1 MITLFLLMT
10 FIEVVLPVIFGA
22 AILGVFALGALT
34 IIAAPIVLS
43 IIAIGVI
50 IGVPAIAIV
59 AYLWSQGHLDGLFVF
74 LQGLPEQFSLLVD
87 WLSGI
92 IDSFPF

>member
-1 MITLFLLMT
+1 MITIFLLMT

-22 AILGVFALGALT
+22 TILGVFGIGSLT
-34 IIAAPIVLS
+34 VIAAPIVLS

-50 IGVPAIAIV
+50 IGVPVIGV
-59 AYLWSQGHLDGLFVF
+59 VVYLWSQGHLDGLFAF
-74 LQGLPEQFSLLVD
+74 LQGLPEQFALLQD